1 MMTYRYVILFCLCF
15 LCQCICAQQT
25 TIPLEEVTISD
36 SQLKH
41 FSSSQ
46 SVTVLNDSV
55 IKTNQ
60 PSLTSLLNHNSL
72 IYFKENGLGMV
83 SSPSFRGTTAQQTS
97 VVWNGI
103 NINSQLNGQT
113 DFNTISTSDF
123 NSISIRAGGGSVL
136 YGSSAIGG
144 AISLNNEM
152 LFGKAFSNTIHAAY
166 GSFNTSAL
174 AYRLQYSTEK
184 FSAQVSF
191 SANNSDNDYSYPDAD
206 YKNENGQYRNAG
218 FNANF
223 GYKLGGDDFLKFYTR
238 IYDGER
244 HFALISPSDTKTK
257 YRDFNTWHLLEWDHF
272 AGRFTSRAKAALL
285 TERYQYYENIESDY
299 YTFGK
304 AQTVIGKYDLT
315 FDVSRKIKLNSIVD
329 FTQNNGRVSET
340 NTEKRS
346 IASVALLMN
355 HQLSERF
362 KYELGLKKEITNNYE
377 SPLLF
382 SAGTLYAITKNYSL
396 KANLSKN
403 FRIPTFNDLY
413 WDGLGNPDL
422 KPETSLQG
430 EIGNEI
436 VVKDFRISLTV
447 YCINIKDMIRWT
459 PGASGVF
466 APENT
471 DKVKIYG
478 AETGLHWNRKIN
490 VHTFEANIL
499 YAYNKSENADT
510 GKQLIYVPFHKI
522 TASAGYSYR
531 KWSFTLQH
539 LFTDKVYTQTDNSP
553 TKIVPYYNVTDFDLA
568 YDFGKKD
575 NYRLGCSARNLLNEN
590 YQSVEGRYMP
600 QRNFNIHITLKF

>member
-1 MMTYRYVILFCLCF
+1 M
-15 LCQCICAQQT
+15 

-36 SQLKH
+36 GQLMY

-55 IKTNQ
+55 IKANQ
-60 PSLTSLLNHNSL
+60 PSLTSLLNHNSF

-103 NINSQLNGQT
+103 NVNSQLNGLT

-123 NSISIRAGGGSVL
+123 NSISVRAGGGSVM

-144 AISLNNEM
+144 AVSLNNETG
-152 LFGKAFSNTIHAAY
+152 FGKAFSNSIHTAY

-174 AYRLQYSTEK
+174 AYRMQYGTEK
-184 FSAQVSF
+184 FSLQISF
-191 SANNSDNDYSYPDAD
+191 SGNHSDNDYPYPDVD

-218 FNANF
+218 FNVNL
-223 GYKLGGDDFLKFYTR
+223 GYKLGGNDFMKFYTR
-238 IYDGER
+238 VYNGER
-244 HFALISPSDTKTK
+244 HFSLVSPSDTKTK

-272 AGRFTSRAKAALL
+272 SGRFTSRSKIALL
-285 TERYQYYENIESDY
+285 TERYQYYENIESVN

-304 AQTVIGKYDLT
+304 AQTFIGKYDLT
-315 FDVSRKIKLNSIVD
+315 FDINQKIKLNSIVD
-329 FTQNNGRVSET
+329 FTQNNGRISET
-340 NTEKRS
+340 TTEKRNIGS
-346 IASVALLMN
+346 LALLMN
-355 HQLSERF
+355 HQLSEHL
-362 KYELGLKKEITNNYE
+362 KYEFGLKKEITNNYE

-382 SAGTLYAITKNYSL
+382 SAGTLYALTKNYNL
-396 KANLSKN
+396 KANLSRN

-436 VVKDFRISLTV
+436 TIDNFSISVTA
-447 YCINIKDMIRWT
+447 YHTNIKDMIRWT
-459 PGASGVF
+459 PGSNGVF
-466 APENT
+466 RPENT
-471 DKVKIYG
+471 NNVKING
-478 AETGLHWNRKIN
+478 VETGLRWNKKISEHAFETN
-490 VHTFEANIL
+490 VL
-499 YAYNKSENADT
+499 YAYNQSENADT

-522 TASAGYSYR
+522 TASAGYGYG

-553 TKIVPYYNVTDFDLA
+553 AKIVPYYNVTDADLS

-575 NYRLGCSARNLLNEN
+575 TYKLGGSVRNLLNEN

-600 QRNFNIHITLKF
+600 QRNFNIHLTLKF